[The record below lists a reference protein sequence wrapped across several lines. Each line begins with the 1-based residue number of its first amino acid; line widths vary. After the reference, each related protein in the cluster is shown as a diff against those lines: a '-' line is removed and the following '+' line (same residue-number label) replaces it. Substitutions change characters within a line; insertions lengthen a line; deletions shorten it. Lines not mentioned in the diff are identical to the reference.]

1 MKALFYS
8 LIILFTSS
16 LIGCPGA
23 PTDDPSPVKKLPMCF
38 YAVKDNSIIKSIKVF
53 EDNGEATYFACGMR
67 YEFSDSSELG
77 ADCDL
82 NGEDVF
88 LEDQVEGLGLGGS
101 AKEIS
106 EHCLDNP
113 IEGACEKWNCEEVL
127 NLVPYPSGCYT
138 VGSRASG
145 ICSDMWDE

>member
-8 LIILFTSS
+8 LIILFAPS

-23 PTDDPSPVKKLPMCF
+23 SIEGPGPVKKLPMCF

-53 EDNGEATYFACGMR
+53 EENGEVAYLACGMGH
-67 YEFSDSSELG
+67 EFSDPSELG
-77 ADCDL
+77 EDCDL
-82 NGEDVF
+82 NGEDIF

-113 IEGACEKWNCEEVL
+113 IEGACKKWNCEEVL
-127 NLVPYPSGCYT
+127 SLVPYPSGCY
-138 VGSRASG
+138 VIDSRLSG
-145 ICSDMWDE
+145 ICSDMWKE